1 MGMKLRIQPIGFLRK
16 AKKLMAELVA
26 LAIGFLLFG
35 LGLWIL
41 LLRVGGFYDFV
52 NPHSMSI
59 GRMTV
64 DGAENKVYAELL
76 RARFDHHFR
85 RPTSLPA
92 ETGFLEA
99 ATLDTPELFQPQG
112 VAGGMQDVTLE
123 VSGVDVT
130 SVVRL
135 VNKLAAPDEWV
146 VEGDFQVRPDR
157 ALLALRL
164 RRGARVIRT
173 WYLDQYKP
181 ADAANDEATV
191 KARLL
196 EDLIDNAIFQLVYD
210 FVNPGEQDQDLRKW
224 RNVIKNPPPFTSPA
238 AVSALYQAQAALA
251 SYYARGNWQHLDIA
265 VKHLRELQ
273 GLMPEF
279 ADGLR
284 LLGMALAEQRAE
296 SEGVHVYEQ
305 LELLLKRRLGPEGSV
320 PAPENLRRLMQ
331 VRLLKATVKCK
342 LGSWRSAHDAVAE
355 LTQLEAD
362 IQKQLQGASGMPA
375 SEQAAYRELL
385 GQTAARL
392 AHIYALYLDY
402 LSHSALGSVFTDE
415 RAPPELR
422 IKDAATIEALGLQS
436 PPQVSMRIVR
446 DSMRTVVAQYQK
458 YLDTGL
464 QQQQLLE
471 NDALWDKLQDGARRK
486 TELVS
491 LLRLASGYA
500 NYRMAEWERP
510 GSDEQDSLF
519 GATFETRLETAK
531 AELAAADAAHPNHY
545 ALLQLLGLAYSEPRD
560 KFADLSLAEHY
571 LERARRAKPTDY
583 TGQELRAAILLR
595 RIVNRGVDLTSREAL
610 QEGAKWVDSVIEKQ
624 ETRGAAHLLRA
635 QFQTL
640 LLEIETDAK
649 RRQELRATLQQSL
662 AQTARFL
669 PQALRMEDPDLTWL
683 RVVDETRRLGE
694 GQPFDQSKKELQD
707 RLGGLIEHCK
717 LLEKRWVNQRRVFEI
732 QRIEDSARQ
741 LQPYIQTATTKNW
754 REIPIVFQ

>member
-1 MGMKLRIQPIGFLRK
+1 MLLRIQPIGFLRK

-41 LLRVGGFYDFV
+41 LLRIGGFYDFV
-52 NPHSMSI
+52 HPHSMSI

-64 DGAENKVYAELL
+64 DGTENKVYAELL

-85 RPTSLPA
+85 RPISLPA

-112 VAGGMQDVTLE
+112 VTGMQDVTLE

-146 VEGDFQVRPDR
+146 VEGDVQVRPDR

-181 ADAANDEATV
+181 ADSANDDAIV
-191 KARLL
+191 RARLL

-210 FVNPGEQDQDLRKW
+210 FVNPGEQDRDLRKW

-238 AVSALYQAQAALA
+238 AVSALYQAQGALA
-251 SYYARGNWQHLDIA
+251 SYYARGNWQHLDVA

-284 LLGMALAEQRAE
+284 LLGMALAEQRSE
-296 SEGVHVYEQ
+296 SEAVHVYEQ
-305 LELLLKRRLGPEGSV
+305 LELLLKRKVATSAANE
-320 PAPENLRRLMQ
+320 APENLRRLMQ
-331 VRLLKATVKCK
+331 ARLLKATVKAK
-342 LGSWRSAHDAVAE
+342 LGTWRSAHDAIAE
-355 LTQLEAD
+355 LTKLEAD
-362 IQKQLQGASGMPA
+362 VQEQLQSGAALPVR
-375 SEQAAYRELL
+375 EHAAYRELL
-385 GQTAARL
+385 GQTSARL
-392 AHIYALYLDY
+392 AHTYALYLDY
-402 LSHSALGSVFTDE
+402 LSHSALGAVFTDE
-415 RAPPELR
+415 RAPPALR
-422 IKDAATIEALGLQS
+422 LTDPATIKALGLESPAEQS
-436 PPQVSMRIVR
+436 MQIVR
-446 DSMRTVVAQYQK
+446 DSMRKVVEQYQK
-458 YLDTGL
+458 HLATAQ
-464 QQQQLLE
+464 QQQQLLAE
-471 NDALWDKLQDGARRK
+471 GDLWSQLQDGPRRR

-491 LLRLASGYA
+491 LLSLASGHA
-500 NYRMAEWERP
+500 NYRMAEWEP
-510 GSDEQDSLF
+510 LGGDEKASLF
-519 GATFETRLETAK
+519 GKTFEARLESAK
-531 AELAAADAAHPNHY
+531 EELAAADAAHPNHY
-545 ALLQLLGLAYSEPRD
+545 ALLQLLGLAHSEPRD
-560 KFADLSLAEHY
+560 KLADLSLAEHY
-571 LERARRAKPTDY
+571 LERARRAKPTDPA
-583 TGQELRAAILLR
+583 GQELRAAILLR
-595 RIVNRGVDLTSREAL
+595 RIVNRGVDVTSREAL
-610 QEGAKWVDSVIEKQ
+610 REGAKWIDSVIEKQ

-635 QFQTL
+635 QYQTL
-640 LLEIETDAK
+640 LVEIETDLQ

-669 PQALRMEDPDLTWL
+669 PQALKMEDPDLTWL

-694 GQPFDQSKKELQD
+694 GERFDQSKAQLEKTLQE
-707 RLGGLIEHCK
+707 LIERCA
-717 LLEKRWVNQRRVFEI
+717 LLEIRWVNQRRVFEI
-732 QRIEDSARQ
+732 QRIKDSAEQ
-741 LQPYIQTATTKNW
+741 LQSSLKKATAENW
-754 REIPIVFQ
+754 REIPIAFQ

>member
-1 MGMKLRIQPIGFLRK
+1 MLLRIQPIGFLRK

-41 LLRVGGFYDFV
+41 LLRIGGFYDFV
-52 NPHSMSI
+52 HPHSMSI

-181 ADAANDEATV
+181 ADAGNDEATV

-196 EDLIDNAIFQLVYD
+196 EDLIDSAIFQLVYD
-210 FVNPGEQDQDLRKW
+210 FVNPGEQDRDLRKW

-238 AVSALYQAQAALA
+238 AVSALYQAQGALA
-251 SYYARGNWQHLDIA
+251 SYYGRGNWQHLDIA

-296 SEGVHVYEQ
+296 SEAVHVYEQ
-305 LELLLKRRLGPEGSV
+305 LELLLERRLATSDAKE
-320 PAPENLRRLMQ
+320 APENLRRLMQ
-331 VRLLKATVKCK
+331 ARLLKATVKSK
-342 LGSWRSAHDAVAE
+342 LGSWPSAHDAIAE

-362 IQKQLQGASGMPA
+362 VQQELRNAAALPA
-375 SEQAAYRELL
+375 REQAAYRELL
-385 GQTAARL
+385 GQTTARL
-392 AHIYALYLDY
+392 AHSYALYLDY
-402 LSHSALGSVFTDE
+402 LSHSALGAVFTDE
-415 RAPPELR
+415 RAPPQLR
-422 IKDAATIEALGLQS
+422 ITDPDTIEGLGLQS
-436 PPQVSMRIVR
+436 PPQKSMQIVR
-446 DSMRTVVAQYQK
+446 DSMRKVVAQYQK
-458 YLDTGL
+458 YLDAGL
-464 QQQQLLE
+464 QQKQLLDSE
-471 NDALWDKLQDGARRK
+471 GLWSNLQDGERRK

-491 LLRLASGYA
+491 LLSLASGYA
-500 NYRMAEWERP
+500 NYRMAEWERL
-510 GSDEQDSLF
+510 GGGKEDSLF
-519 GATFETRLETAK
+519 GETFETRLKTAK
-531 AELAAADAAHPNHY
+531 QELAAADAAHPNHY

-560 KFADLSLAEHY
+560 KSADLSLAEHY

-595 RIVNRGVDLTSREAL
+595 RIVNRGVDLTSRDAL
-610 QEGAKWVDSVIEKQ
+610 RKSAKWIDAVIEKQ
-624 ETRGAAHLLRA
+624 ESSGAAHLLRA

-640 LLEIETDAK
+640 LLEIETDAQ
-649 RRQELRATLQQSL
+649 RRQELRTTLQQSL
-662 AQTARFL
+662 AQTGRFL
-669 PQALRMEDPDLTWL
+669 PQALRLEDPSLTWL
-683 RVVDETRRLGE
+683 RIIDATRRLGE
-694 GQPFDQSKKELQD
+694 SEERFEQSKAVLQALL
-707 RLGGLIEHCK
+707 RALIENCT
-717 LLEKRWVNQRRVFEI
+717 LLEQRWVNQRRVFEI
-732 QRIEDSARQ
+732 QRIKDSAQR
-741 LQPYIQTATTKNW
+741 LQPHVQKAALGNW